1 MANAHPMVPLV
12 LRNLLPL
19 LRDVDTVQFALDVA
33 HARMRDNA
41 ARLAM
46 LVPLLARARRLAPAG
61 VDAEAAE
68 LMDQLEEAVVGAL
81 EARLQ
86 LVQVVTLLVMVR
98 AVATARRRAR
108 RLPSVLLAVAA
119 LAFAVSGSGVALGSL
134 RVFVMVS
141 TVLLLV
147 LSWELWCVQNA
158 WLWCVQEL
166 RFVWISASF
175 STVPIAVLSNGAS
188 CRSARARRERRTAVT
203 EAACKRDG
211 RRSGVEQMRG
221 GGGGQSSAW
230 RPVGS
235 GGGGGSPL
243 AAGMV
248 VVGVSVPRARYSRR
262 DPLLLVSVVVSLV
275 PAGSRR
281 SAVAGVLL
289 LLRRR
294 IDGVLR
300 FSLPASSAASSMS
313 GS

>member
-86 LVQVVTLLVMVR
+86 LVQVVTLLVVVR

-119 LAFAVSGSGVALGSL
+119 LAFAVSGSGVALGPL

-147 LSWELWCVQNA
+147 LSWV
-158 WLWCVQEL
+158 
-166 RFVWISASF
+166 
-175 STVPIAVLSNGAS
+175 
-188 CRSARARRERRTAVT
+188 
-203 EAACKRDG
+203 
-211 RRSGVEQMRG
+211 
-221 GGGGQSSAW
+221 
-230 RPVGS
+230 
-235 GGGGGSPL
+235 
-243 AAGMV
+243 
-248 VVGVSVPRARYSRR
+248 
-262 DPLLLVSVVVSLV
+262 
-275 PAGSRR
+275 
-281 SAVAGVLL
+281 
-289 LLRRR
+289 
-294 IDGVLR
+294 
-300 FSLPASSAASSMS
+300 
-313 GS
+313 

>member
-86 LVQVVTLLVMVR
+86 LVQVVTLLVVVR

-119 LAFAVSGSGVALGSL
+119 LAFAVSGSGVALGPL

-147 LSWELWCVQNA
+147 LSWPRFPPCRLPSSQTGRHA
-158 WLWCVQEL
+158 GL
-166 RFVWISASF
+166 RVTIVW
-175 STVPIAVLSNGAS
+175 PIKNKKPTS
-188 CRSARARRERRTAVT
+188 RSARP
-203 EAACKRDG
+203 
-211 RRSGVEQMRG
+211 QLMRG

-235 GGGGGSPL
+235 GGGGGGCGGGSPL
-243 AAGMV
+243 VAGMV
-248 VVGVSVPRARYSRR
+248 VVGVGVPRARYSRR

-281 SAVAGVLL
+281 GAVAGVLL

-300 FSLPASSAASSMS
+300 FSLPASFAASSMS

>member
-86 LVQVVTLLVMVR
+86 LVQVVTLLVVVR

-119 LAFAVSGSGVALGSL
+119 LAFAVSGSGVALGPL

-147 LSWELWCVQNA
+147 LSWE
-158 WLWCVQEL
+158 LWCVQEL

-188 CRSARARRERRTAVT
+188 CRSVRNHRMAH
-203 EAACKRDG
+203 
-211 RRSGVEQMRG
+211 
-221 GGGGQSSAW
+221 
-230 RPVGS
+230 
-235 GGGGGSPL
+235 
-243 AAGMV
+243 
-248 VVGVSVPRARYSRR
+248 
-262 DPLLLVSVVVSLV
+262 
-275 PAGSRR
+275 
-281 SAVAGVLL
+281 
-289 LLRRR
+289 
-294 IDGVLR
+294 
-300 FSLPASSAASSMS
+300 
-313 GS
+313 